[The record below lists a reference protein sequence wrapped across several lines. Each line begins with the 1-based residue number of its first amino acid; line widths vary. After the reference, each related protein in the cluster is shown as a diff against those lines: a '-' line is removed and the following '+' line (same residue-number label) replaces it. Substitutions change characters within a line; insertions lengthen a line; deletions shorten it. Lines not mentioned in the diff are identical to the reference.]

1 MSTDTHTTGRPRPA
15 GVGRAATIT
24 LVVVLIAEL
33 MNALDGSIVH
43 TALPSIQA
51 DTGASS
57 AAVQW
62 IPAAYTL
69 TFALAL
75 ITGGRLGDLFGRKRV
90 FIAGTVLFT
99 VASLLCGIATGPEF
113 LVAARALQGA
123 GAAVMVPQVM
133 ATIAVTFQGESQAKA
148 FGMYGMIM
156 SLGGV
161 LGPVLGAVLTSA
173 DIAGL
178 GWRTIFL
185 INLPIGLATVLFAL
199 RYIPESRD
207 QQARRLDPLG
217 MLLSSAGLLLI
228 AYPLTVGGEKHW
240 PAWSLLMIAAGA
252 VMLAVFMAQQRAKT
266 AKDGSA
272 LVALSLFKSKA
283 FAGGLAAQLVFGL
296 VSGVFLL
303 TWVLFM
309 QSGLGLSPGQFAPA
323 SVAISLGGMAG
334 AMLASKWTGRHLRRV
349 PQAGAVLIAFT
360 LVGYQ
365 LLVSAQQTGMPF
377 VAAVA
382 PMILV
387 GAGFGMVGAGLAGLT
402 LSQVGHE
409 DAGSAAGLFNTAM
422 QLGTALGIAT
432 ASVVFFHHAPAGS
445 HGTTVTHAFAGSV
458 WYVIAA
464 LAVMWALMFRL
475 PKPAKTAKTA

>member
-1 MSTDTHTTGRPRPA
+1 M
-15 GVGRAATIT
+15 
-24 LVVVLIAEL
+24 VLIAEL

-51 DTGASS
+51 DTGATS

-75 ITGGRLGDLFGRKRV
+75 ITGGRLGDQFGRKRV
-90 FIAGTVLFT
+90 FIAGTTVFT
-99 VASLLCGIATGPEF
+99 LASLLCGIATSPEL

-123 GAAVMVPQVM
+123 GAAAMVPQVM
-133 ATIAVTFQGESQAKA
+133 AVIAVTFQGESQAKA

-161 LGPVLGAVLTSA
+161 LGPVLGAVLTAA

-178 GWRTIFL
+178 GWRAIFL

-199 RYIPESRD
+199 RFLPESRE

-217 MLLSSAGLLLI
+217 MLLSAAGMLLI
-228 AYPLTVGGEKHW
+228 AYPLTVGGEHDW
-240 PAWSLLMIAAGA
+240 PVWSLG
-252 VMLAVFMAQQRAKT
+252 MLASGVVVLALFVAQQRAKT

-272 LVALSLFKSKA
+272 LVALSLFESKA

-296 VSGVFLL
+296 VSGTFLL

-309 QSGLGLSPGQFAPA
+309 QSGLGLTPGQFAPA
-323 SVAISLGGMAG
+323 SVAISIGGMAG
-334 AMLASKWTGRHLRRV
+334 AMLASTWAGRHLRRV
-349 PQAGAVLIAFT
+349 PQTGAVLIALT

-377 VAAVA
+377 AAAVA

-402 LSQVGHE
+402 LSQVGHQ

-422 QLGTALGIAT
+422 QLGTALGIAM
-432 ASVVFFHHAPAGS
+432 ASVVFFQYAPAGS
-445 HGTTVTHAFAGSV
+445 HGTTVTDAFADSV

-475 PKPAKTAKTA
+475 PKPSKATA

>member
-1 MSTDTHTTGRPRPA
+1 MSTDTHTTGHPRPTA
-15 GVGRAATIT
+15 AGRAATIT

-51 DTGASS
+51 DTGATS

-90 FIAGTVLFT
+90 FIAGTTVFT
-99 VASLLCGIATGPEF
+99 LASLLCGIATSSEL

-123 GAAVMVPQVM
+123 GAAAMVPQVM
-133 ATIAVTFQGESQAKA
+133 AVIAVTFQGESQAKA

-161 LGPVLGAVLTSA
+161 LGPVLGAVLTAA

-178 GWRTIFL
+178 GWRVIFL

-199 RYIPESRD
+199 RFIPESRE

-217 MLLSSAGLLLI
+217 MLLSSAGMLLI
-228 AYPLTVGGEKHW
+228 AYPLTVGGEKNW
-240 PAWSLLMIAAGA
+240 PAWSFGMLAAG
-252 VMLAVFMAQQRAKT
+252 VVVLAVFVAQQRAKT

-296 VSGVFLL
+296 VSGTFLL

-309 QSGLGLSPGQFAPA
+309 QSGLGLTPGQFAPA
-323 SVAISLGGMAG
+323 SVAISIGGMAG
-334 AMLASKWTGRHLRRV
+334 AMLASKWAGVHLRRV
-349 PQAGAVLIAFT
+349 PQAGAVLIAVT
-360 LVGYQ
+360 LVSYQ
-365 LLVSAQQTGMPF
+365 LMVSAQQTEMPF
-377 VAAVA
+377 AAAVA

-402 LSQVGHE
+402 LSQVGHQ
-409 DAGSAAGLFNTAM
+409 DVGSAAGLFNTAM

-432 ASVVFFHHAPAGS
+432 ASVVFFNHAPAGS

-458 WYVIAA
+458 WYVIATLA
-464 LAVMWALMFRL
+464 LMWALMFRL
-475 PKPAKTAKTA
+475 PKPAQTTA

>member
-1 MSTDTHTTGRPRPA
+1 MSTDTRTHGQPRPTGA
-15 GVGRAATIT
+15 GRAATAI
-24 LVVVLIAEL
+24 LAVVLIAEL

-62 IPAAYTL
+62 VPAAYTL

-99 VASLLCGIATGPEF
+99 LASLLCGIATGPE
-113 LVAARALQGA
+113 LLIVARALQGA
-123 GAAVMVPQVM
+123 GAAAMVPQVM

-161 LGPVLGAVLTSA
+161 LGPVLGAVLTST

-178 GWRTIFL
+178 GWRAIFL
-185 INLPIGLATVLFAL
+185 INLPIGLTTVLFAL
-199 RYIPESRD
+199 RFIPESRE

-217 MLLSSAGLLLI
+217 MLLSSAGLLLL

-240 PAWSLLMIAAGA
+240 PMWSFVMLVAGA
-252 VMLAVFMAQQRAKT
+252 LVLAAFVAQQRAKT
-266 AKDGSA
+266 RKDGSA
-272 LVALSLFKSKA
+272 LVALSLFQSKA
-283 FAGGLAAQLVFGL
+283 VAGGLAAQLVFGL
-296 VSGVFLL
+296 MSGVFLL

-323 SVAISLGGMAG
+323 SVAISIGGMAG
-334 AMLASKWTGRHLRRV
+334 AMLASKWAGTHMRRV
-349 PQAGAVLIAFT
+349 PQAGAVLIAAT

-365 LLVSAQQTGMPF
+365 LLVSAQGTSMPF
-377 VAAVA
+377 VAALA

-409 DAGSAAGLFNTAM
+409 DPGSAAGLFNTAM
-422 QLGTALGIAT
+422 QLGTALGVAM
-432 ASVVFFHHAPAGS
+432 ASVVFFNHAPAGS
-445 HGTTVTHAFAGSV
+445 HGTTVTEAFADSI

-464 LAVMWALMFRL
+464 LVVMWALMFLL
-475 PKPAKTAKTA
+475 PKPVEAA

>member
-1 MSTDTHTTGRPRPA
+1 MSTDTHAHGHPRPTGA
-15 GVGRAATIT
+15 GRAATII

-99 VASLLCGIATGPEF
+99 LASLLCGTATGPEF

-123 GAAVMVPQVM
+123 GAAAMVPQVM

-178 GWRTIFL
+178 GWRATFL
-185 INLPIGLATVLFAL
+185 INLPIGLATVLLAL
-199 RYIPESRD
+199 RFLPESRE

-217 MLLSSAGLLLI
+217 MLLSSGGLLLL

-240 PAWSLLMIAAGA
+240 PAWSFVMLVAGA
-252 VMLAVFMAQQRAKT
+252 LVLAAFVAQQRAK
-266 AKDGSA
+266 ARKDGSA
-272 LVALSLFKSKA
+272 LVALSLFRSRA

-323 SVAISLGGMAG
+323 SVAISIGGMAG
-334 AMLASKWTGRHLRRV
+334 AMLASKWAGAHMRRV
-349 PQAGAVLIAFT
+349 PQAGAVLIAAT

-365 LLVSAQQTGMPF
+365 LLVSAQQTSMPF
-377 VAAVA
+377 TAAVA

-422 QLGTALGIAT
+422 QLGTALGIAM
-432 ASVVFFHHAPAGS
+432 ASVVFFDRAPAGS
-445 HGTTVTHAFAGSV
+445 HGTTVTEAFAGSV
-458 WYVIAA
+458 WYVVAA
-464 LAVMWALMFRL
+464 LVVMWALMFRL
-475 PKPAKTAKTA
+475 PRPVKAA

>member
-1 MSTDTHTTGRPRPA
+1 MSTDTHTHGHPRPTGA
-15 GVGRAATIT
+15 GRAATII

-62 IPAAYTL
+62 IPAAYSL

-99 VASLLCGIATGPEF
+99 LASLLCGTATGPEF

-123 GAAVMVPQVM
+123 GAAAMVPQVM

-178 GWRTIFL
+178 GWRAIFL

-199 RYIPESRD
+199 RFLPESRE

-217 MLLSSAGLLLI
+217 MLLSSGGLLLL

-240 PAWSLLMIAAGA
+240 PTWSFVMLVAGA
-252 VMLAVFMAQQRAKT
+252 LVLAAFVAQQRAKT
-266 AKDGSA
+266 RKDGSA
-272 LVALSLFKSKA
+272 LVALSLFRSRA

-323 SVAISLGGMAG
+323 SVAISIGGMAG
-334 AMLASKWTGRHLRRV
+334 AMLASKWAGAHVRRV
-349 PQAGAVLIAFT
+349 PQAGAVLIAAT

-365 LLVSAQQTGMPF
+365 LLVSAQQTSMPF
-377 VAAVA
+377 TAAVA

-432 ASVVFFHHAPAGS
+432 ASVVFFDHAPAGS
-445 HGTTVTHAFAGSV
+445 HGTTVTEAFAGSV
-458 WYVIAA
+458 WYVVAA

-475 PKPAKTAKTA
+475 PKRAHAG

>member
-1 MSTDTHTTGRPRPA
+1 M
-15 GVGRAATIT
+15 

-43 TALPSIQA
+43 TALPAIQT

-90 FIAGTVLFT
+90 FLTGTVLFT
-99 VASLLCGIATGPEF
+99 LASLLCGIATGPEF

-123 GAAVMVPQVM
+123 GAAAMVPQVM
-133 ATIAVTFQGESQAKA
+133 ATIAVTFQGEAQAKA

-178 GWRTIFL
+178 GWRAIFL

-199 RYIPESRD
+199 RFLPESRER
-207 QQARRLDPLG
+207 QARRLDPLG
-217 MLLSSAGLLLI
+217 MLLSSTGLLLL
-228 AYPLTVGGEKHW
+228 AYPLTMGGEQHW
-240 PAWSLLMIAAGA
+240 PAWSFVLLVAGA
-252 VMLAVFMAQQRAKT
+252 LTLAAFVVQQRAKT
-266 AKDGSA
+266 RKNGSA
-272 LVALSLFKSKA
+272 LVALSLFRSRA

-309 QSGLGLSPGQFAPA
+309 QSGLGLTPGQFAPA
-323 SVAISLGGMAG
+323 SVAISIGGMAG
-334 AMLASKWTGRHLRRV
+334 AMLASKWAGTHMRRV
-349 PQAGAVLIAFT
+349 PQAGAVLIAAT
-360 LVGYQ
+360 LAGYQ
-365 LLVSAQQTGMPF
+365 VLVSAQQTGTPF
-377 VAAVA
+377 AAAAA
-382 PMILV
+382 PMVLV

-402 LSQVGHE
+402 LGQVGHE

-432 ASVVFFHHAPAGS
+432 ASLVFFDHAPAGS
-445 HGTTVTHAFAGSV
+445 HGTTVTEAFAGSV
-458 WYVIAA
+458 WYVVAA

-475 PKPAKTAKTA
+475 PKPGKPA

>member
-1 MSTDTHTTGRPRPA
+1 MSTDTHAHGTPRSTGA
-15 GVGRAATIT
+15 GRAATII
-24 LVVVLIAEL
+24 LAVVLIAEL

-99 VASLLCGIATGPEF
+99 LASLLCGIATGPEF

-123 GAAVMVPQVM
+123 GAAAMVPQVM

-178 GWRTIFL
+178 GWRAIFL

-199 RYIPESRD
+199 RFIPESRD
-207 QQARRLDPLG
+207 RQARRLDPLG
-217 MLLSSAGLLLI
+217 IVLSGTGLLLL

-240 PAWSLLMIAAGA
+240 PAWSFVLLGAGA
-252 VMLAVFMAQQRAKT
+252 LTLVAFVVQQRAKT
-266 AKDGSA
+266 RKDGSA
-272 LVALSLFKSKA
+272 LVALSLFRSKA

-309 QSGLGLSPGQFAPA
+309 QSGLGLTPGQFAPA

-334 AMLASKWTGRHLRRV
+334 AMLASKWAGTHMRRV
-349 PQAGAVLIAFT
+349 PQAGAVLIAAT

-365 LLVSAQQTGMPF
+365 LLVSAQQTGTPF

-422 QLGTALGIAT
+422 QLGTALGIAM
-432 ASVVFFHHAPAGS
+432 ASVVFFDHAPAGS
-445 HGTTVTHAFAGSV
+445 HGTTVTEAFAGSV
-458 WYVIAA
+458 WYVVAA

-475 PKPAKTAKTA
+475 PKPVRTA

>member
-1 MSTDTHTTGRPRPA
+1 MSTDTHTPGRPRPTGA
-15 GVGRAATIT
+15 GRAATII

-90 FIAGTVLFT
+90 FIAGTTLFT
-99 VASLLCGIATGPEF
+99 LASLLCGIATGPEF

-123 GAAVMVPQVM
+123 GAAAMVPQVM
-133 ATIAVTFQGESQAKA
+133 ATIAVTFDGESRAKA

-199 RYIPESRD
+199 RFIPESRE
-207 QQARRLDPLG
+207 QRARRLDPLG
-217 MLLSSAGLLLI
+217 MLLSSAGLLLL
-228 AYPLTVGGEKHW
+228 AYPLTVGGERHW
-240 PAWSLLMIAAGA
+240 PAWSFGMLVAGA
-252 VMLAVFMAQQRAKT
+252 LVLAAFVAQQRTKT
-266 AKDGSA
+266 RKDGSA
-272 LVALSLFKSKA
+272 LVALSLFENKA
-283 FAGGLAAQLVFGL
+283 FAGGLAAQLLFGL

-323 SVAISLGGMAG
+323 SVAISIGGMAG
-334 AMLASKWTGRHLRRV
+334 AMLASKWAGRHLRRV
-349 PQAGAVLIAFT
+349 PQAGAVLIACT
-360 LVGYQ
+360 LAGYQ
-365 LLVSAQQTGMPF
+365 LLVSAQQTATPF
-377 VAAVA
+377 AAAVA

-402 LSQVGHE
+402 LSQVGHQ

-445 HGTTVTHAFAGSV
+445 HGTTVTEAFAGSV

-475 PKPAKTAKTA
+475 PKPVKTA

>member
-1 MSTDTHTTGRPRPA
+1 MSTDTHTHGHPRPTGA
-15 GVGRAATIT
+15 GRAATVI

-75 ITGGRLGDLFGRKRV
+75 ITGGRLGDLYGRKRV
-90 FIAGTVLFT
+90 FVVGTTVFT
-99 VASLLCGIATGPEF
+99 LASLLCGIATGPEF

-123 GAAVMVPQVM
+123 GAAAMVPQVM
-133 ATIAVTFQGESQAKA
+133 AVIAVTFDGESRAKA
-148 FGMYGMIM
+148 FGMYGLIM

-173 DIAGL
+173 DVAGL

-185 INLPIGLATVLFAL
+185 INLPIGLATVVFAGKF
-199 RYIPESRD
+199 IPESREP
-207 QQARRLDPLG
+207 QARRLDPLG
-217 MLLSSAGLLLI
+217 MLLSSAGVLLL
-228 AYPLTVGGEKHW
+228 AFPLTVGGEQQW
-240 PAWSLLMIAAGA
+240 PAWSL
-252 VMLAVFMAQQRAKT
+252 VMLAAGVVALGVFVAQQRART
-266 AKDGSA
+266 AKDGSS
-272 LVALSLFKSKA
+272 LVALSLFESKA

-309 QSGLGLSPGQFAPA
+309 QSGLGLSPGRFAPA
-323 SVAISLGGMAG
+323 SVAISIGGMAG
-334 AMLASKWTGRHLRRV
+334 AMLASKWAGRHLRRV
-349 PQAGAVLIAFT
+349 PQAGAVLIACT
-360 LVGYQ
+360 LAGYQ
-365 LLVSAQQTGMPF
+365 LLVSTQQTGTPF

-409 DAGSAAGLFNTAM
+409 DAGSAAGLFNTAL
-422 QLGTALGIAT
+422 QLGTAFGIAT
-432 ASVVFFHHAPAGS
+432 ASVVFFNHAPAGS
-445 HGTTVTHAFAGSV
+445 RGTTVTDAFADSI

-475 PKPAKTAKTA
+475 PKPAKAA

>member
-1 MSTDTHTTGRPRPA
+1 MSTDTHTTGHPRPTGA
-15 GVGRAATIT
+15 GRAATIT

-51 DTGASS
+51 DTGATS

-75 ITGGRLGDLFGRKRV
+75 ITGGRLGDLFGRRRV
-90 FIAGTVLFT
+90 FISGTTVFT
-99 VASLLCGIATGPEF
+99 LASLLCGIATSPEL

-123 GAAVMVPQVM
+123 GAAAMVPQVM
-133 ATIAVTFQGESQAKA
+133 AVIAVTFQGESQAKA

-156 SLGGV
+156 SLGGIM
-161 LGPVLGAVLTSA
+161 GPVLGAVLTAA

-178 GWRTIFL
+178 GWRAIFL
-185 INLPIGLATVLFAL
+185 INLPIGLAAVLFAL
-199 RYIPESRD
+199 RFIPESRE

-217 MLLSSAGLLLI
+217 MLLSAAGMLLI

-240 PAWSLLMIAAGA
+240 PAWSFGMLAAG
-252 VMLAVFMAQQRAKT
+252 VVVLAVFVAQQRAKT

-283 FAGGLAAQLVFGL
+283 FAGGLTAQLVFGL
-296 VSGVFLL
+296 VSGMFLL

-309 QSGLGLSPGQFAPA
+309 QSGLGLTPGQFAPA
-323 SVAISLGGMAG
+323 SIAISIGGMAG
-334 AMLASKWTGRHLRRV
+334 AMLASKWAGRHLRRV
-349 PQAGAVLIAFT
+349 PQAGAVLIAVT

-365 LLVSAQQTGMPF
+365 LLVSTQQTGMPF

-402 LSQVGHE
+402 LSQVGHQ
-409 DAGSAAGLFNTAM
+409 DAGSAAGLFNSAM
-422 QLGTALGIAT
+422 QLGTALGIAA
-432 ASVVFFHHAPAGS
+432 ASVVFFQYAPAGS
-445 HGTTVTHAFAGSV
+445 RGTTVTDAFAGSV

-464 LAVMWALMFRL
+464 LAVMWALMFQL
-475 PKPAKTAKTA
+475 PRPAKATA

>member
-1 MSTDTHTTGRPRPA
+1 MLA
-15 GVGRAATIT
+15 
-24 LVVVLIAEL
+24 VVLIAEL

-99 VASLLCGIATGPEF
+99 LASLLCGIATGPEF

-123 GAAVMVPQVM
+123 GAAAMVPQVM

-178 GWRTIFL
+178 GWRAIFL

-199 RYIPESRD
+199 RFIPESRD
-207 QQARRLDPLG
+207 RQARRLDPLG
-217 MLLSSAGLLLI
+217 IVLSGTGLLLL

-240 PAWSLLMIAAGA
+240 PAWSFVLLGAGA
-252 VMLAVFMAQQRAKT
+252 LTLVAFVVQQRAKT
-266 AKDGSA
+266 RKDGSA
-272 LVALSLFKSKA
+272 LVALSLFRSKA

-309 QSGLGLSPGQFAPA
+309 QSGLGLTPGQFAPA

-334 AMLASKWTGRHLRRV
+334 AMLASKWAGTHMRRV
-349 PQAGAVLIAFT
+349 PQAGAVLIAAT

-365 LLVSAQQTGMPF
+365 LLVSAQQTGTPF

-422 QLGTALGIAT
+422 QLGTALGIAM
-432 ASVVFFHHAPAGS
+432 ASVVFFDHAPAGS
-445 HGTTVTHAFAGSV
+445 HGTTVTEAFAGSV
-458 WYVIAA
+458 WYVVAA

-475 PKPAKTAKTA
+475 PKPVRTA

>member
-1 MSTDTHTTGRPRPA
+1 MSTDTHTHGRPRPTGA
-15 GVGRAATIT
+15 GRAATII

-51 DTGASS
+51 DTSASS

-99 VASLLCGIATGPEF
+99 LASLLCGIATGPEF
-113 LVAARALQGA
+113 LVTARALQGA
-123 GAAVMVPQVM
+123 GAAAMVPQVM

-178 GWRTIFL
+178 GWRAIFL

-199 RYIPESRD
+199 RFIPESRER
-207 QQARRLDPLG
+207 QARRLDPLG
-217 MLLSSAGLLLI
+217 MLLSSTGLLLL
-228 AYPLTVGGEKHW
+228 AYPLTVGGENHW
-240 PAWSLLMIAAGA
+240 PVWSFVMLVAGA
-252 VMLAVFMAQQRAKT
+252 LVLAAFVAQQRAKT
-266 AKDGSA
+266 RKDSSA
-272 LVALSLFKSKA
+272 LVALSLFESKA

-309 QSGLGLSPGQFAPA
+309 QFGLGLSPGQFAPA
-323 SVAISLGGMAG
+323 SVAISIGGMAG
-334 AMLASKWTGRHLRRV
+334 AMLASKWAGRHMRRV
-349 PQAGAVLIAFT
+349 PQAGAVLIAAT

-377 VAAVA
+377 MAAVA
-382 PMILV
+382 PMIFV

-422 QLGTALGIAT
+422 QLGTALGVAT
-432 ASVVFFHHAPAGS
+432 ASVVFFNHAPAGS
-445 HGTTVTHAFAGSV
+445 HGTAVTEAFAGSV
-458 WYVIAA
+458 RYVIAA

-475 PKPAKTAKTA
+475 PGPVKAA

>member
-1 MSTDTHTTGRPRPA
+1 M
-15 GVGRAATIT
+15 
-24 LVVVLIAEL
+24 VLIAEL

-51 DTGASS
+51 DTGATS

-90 FIAGTVLFT
+90 FIAGTTLFT
-99 VASLLCGIATGPEF
+99 LASLLCGIATGPEF

-123 GAAVMVPQVM
+123 GAAAMVPQVM
-133 ATIAVTFQGESQAKA
+133 AVIAVTFQGDSQAKA

-161 LGPVLGAVLTSA
+161 LGPVLGAVLTAA

-178 GWRTIFL
+178 GWRAIFL

-199 RYIPESRD
+199 RFIPEPRE
-207 QQARRLDPLG
+207 QHALRLDLLG
-217 MLLSSAGLLLI
+217 MLLSAAGLLLI

-240 PAWSLLMIAAGA
+240 PAWSFGMIAAG
-252 VMLAVFMAQQRAKT
+252 VIVLGVFVAQQRART

-272 LVALSLFKSKA
+272 LVALSLFESKA

-309 QSGLGLSPGQFAPA
+309 QSGLGLTPGQFAPA
-323 SVAISLGGMAG
+323 SVAISIGGMAG
-334 AMLASKWTGRHLRRV
+334 AMLASKRAGRHLRRV
-349 PQAGAVLIAFT
+349 PQAGAVLIAVT

-365 LLVSAQQTGMPF
+365 LLVSAQQTEVPF

-402 LSQVGHE
+402 LSQVGHQ
-409 DAGSAAGLFNTAM
+409 DAGSAAGLFNTAV

-432 ASVVFFHHAPAGS
+432 VSVVFFQYDPAGS
-445 HGTTVTHAFAGSV
+445 HGTTVTQAFAGSV

-475 PKPAKTAKTA
+475 PAPPKATA

>member
-1 MSTDTHTTGRPRPA
+1 MSTDTHTNGHPRST

-51 DTGASS
+51 DTGATS

-62 IPAAYTL
+62 VPAAYTL

-75 ITGGRLGDLFGRKRV
+75 ITGGRMGDLFGRKRV
-90 FIAGTVLFT
+90 FIAGTAVFT
-99 VASLLCGIATGPEF
+99 LASLLCGIATSPEL

-123 GAAVMVPQVM
+123 GAAAMVPQVM
-133 ATIAVTFQGESQAKA
+133 AVIAVTFQGESQAKA

-161 LGPVLGAVLTSA
+161 LGPVLGAVLTAA

-178 GWRTIFL
+178 GWRAIFL

-199 RYIPESRD
+199 RFIPESRD
-207 QQARRLDPLG
+207 RQARRLDPLG

-228 AYPLTVGGEKHW
+228 AYPLTVGGERHW
-240 PAWSLLMIAAGA
+240 PAWSFLMLTAG
-252 VMLAVFMAQQRAKT
+252 VIVLAVFVAQQRAKT

-272 LVALSLFKSKA
+272 LLALSLFKSKA

-309 QSGLGLSPGQFAPA
+309 QSGLGLTPGQFAPA
-323 SVAISLGGMAG
+323 SVAISIGGMAG
-334 AMLASKWTGRHLRRV
+334 AMLASKWAGRQRRRV
-349 PQAGAVLIAFT
+349 PQAGTVLITLT

-402 LSQVGHE
+402 LGQVGHE

-445 HGTTVTHAFAGSV
+445 HGTIVTHAFAGSL

-464 LAVMWALMFRL
+464 LTVMWALMFRL
-475 PKPAKTAKTA
+475 PEPVKAAA

>member
-1 MSTDTHTTGRPRPA
+1 MSTDTHTHGAQRPTGA
-15 GVGRAATIT
+15 GRAATII

-75 ITGGRLGDLFGRKRV
+75 ITGGRLGDLYGRKRV

-99 VASLLCGIATGPEF
+99 LASLLCGIATGPEF

-123 GAAVMVPQVM
+123 GAAAMVPQVM

-178 GWRTIFL
+178 GWRAIFL

-199 RYIPESRD
+199 RFIPESRE
-207 QQARRLDPLG
+207 QQAHRLDPLG
-217 MLLSSAGLLLI
+217 MLLSSGGLLLL

-240 PAWSLLMIAAGA
+240 PTWSFVMLVAGA
-252 VMLAVFMAQQRAKT
+252 LVLASFVAQQRAKT
-266 AKDGSA
+266 RKDGSA
-272 LVALSLFKSKA
+272 LVALSLFSSKA

-323 SVAISLGGMAG
+323 SVAISIGGMAG
-334 AMLASKWTGRHLRRV
+334 AMLASKWAGAHMRRV
-349 PQAGAVLIAFT
+349 PQAGAVLIAVT

-365 LLVSAQQTGMPF
+365 LLVSAQQTSMPF

-422 QLGTALGIAT
+422 QLGTALGIAM
-432 ASVVFFHHAPAGS
+432 ASVVFFNHAPAGS
-445 HGTTVTHAFAGSV
+445 HGHAVTEAFAGSV
-458 WYVIAA
+458 WYVVAA

-475 PKPAKTAKTA
+475 PKPAKAA

>member
-1 MSTDTHTTGRPRPA
+1 MSTDTHTAGHPRPTGA
-15 GVGRAATIT
+15 GRAATII

-33 MNALDGSIVH
+33 MDALDGSIVH

-51 DTGASS
+51 DTGATS
-57 AAVQW
+57 AALQW

-90 FIAGTVLFT
+90 FIAGTALFT
-99 VASLLCGIATGPEF
+99 LASLLCGVATGPEI

-123 GAAVMVPQVM
+123 GAAAMVPQVM
-133 ATIAVTFQGESQAKA
+133 ATIAVTFDGESRAKA
-148 FGMYGMIM
+148 FGLYGMIM

-161 LGPVLGAVLTSA
+161 LGPVLGAVLTAA
-173 DIAGL
+173 DIVGL

-199 RYIPESRD
+199 RCIPESRE

-228 AYPLTVGGEKHW
+228 AYPLTVGGERDW
-240 PAWSLLMIAAGA
+240 PSWSFLLLAAG
-252 VMLAVFMAQQRAKT
+252 VVVLAVFVAQQRAKT
-266 AKDGSA
+266 RKDGSA
-272 LVALSLFKSKA
+272 LVALSLFESKA
-283 FAGGLAAQLVFGL
+283 FTGGLAAQLVFGL
-296 VSGVFLL
+296 VSGMFLL

-309 QSGLGLSPGQFAPA
+309 QSGLGLSPGEFAPA

-334 AMLASKWTGRHLRRV
+334 AMLASKWAGRHLRRV
-349 PQAGAVLIAFT
+349 PQTGAVLIAVT
-360 LVGYQ
+360 LAGYQ

-377 VAAVA
+377 AAAVA
-382 PMILV
+382 PTILV

-402 LSQVGHE
+402 LSQVGHQ

-432 ASVVFFHHAPAGS
+432 ASVVFFNHAPAGS
-445 HGTTVTHAFAGSV
+445 HGITVTHAFAGSV

-475 PKPAKTAKTA
+475 PKPVKAAA

>member
-1 MSTDTHTTGRPRPA
+1 MSTDTHTHGHPRPA
-15 GVGRAATIT
+15 GAGRAATII
-24 LVVVLIAEL
+24 LVVVLVAEL

-43 TALPSIQA
+43 TALPSLQA

-57 AAVQW
+57 AEVQW

-90 FIAGTVLFT
+90 FIAGTALFT
-99 VASLLCGIATGPEF
+99 FASLLCGIATGPEF

-123 GAAVMVPQVM
+123 GAAAMVPQVM

-178 GWRTIFL
+178 GWRAIFL

-199 RYIPESRD
+199 RFIPESRE

-217 MLLSSAGLLLI
+217 MVLSSAGLLLL

-240 PAWSLLMIAAGA
+240 PTWSLGMLVVGALVLAAF
-252 VMLAVFMAQQRAKT
+252 VAQQRAKT
-266 AKDGSA
+266 RKDGSA
-272 LVALSLFKSKA
+272 LVALSLFESKA

-323 SVAISLGGMAG
+323 SVAISIGGMAG
-334 AMLASKWTGRHLRRV
+334 AMLASKWAGAHMRRV
-349 PQAGAVLIAFT
+349 PQAGAVLIAGT
-360 LVGYQ
+360 LAGYQ
-365 LLVSAQQTGMPF
+365 LLVSAQQTGTPF
-377 VAAVA
+377 AAAVA

-422 QLGTALGIAT
+422 QLGTALGIAM

-445 HGTTVTHAFAGSV
+445 HGTTVTEAFAGSI
-458 WYVIAA
+458 WYVVAA

-475 PKPAKTAKTA
+475 PKPVKAT

>member
-1 MSTDTHTTGRPRPA
+1 MSTDTHTTGHPRPTGA
-15 GVGRAATIT
+15 GRAATIT

-51 DTGASS
+51 DTDATS

-90 FIAGTVLFT
+90 FIAGTAVFT
-99 VASLLCGIATGPEF
+99 LASLLCGIATSPEL

-123 GAAVMVPQVM
+123 GAAAMVPQVM
-133 ATIAVTFQGESQAKA
+133 AVIAVTFQGESQAKA

-161 LGPVLGAVLTSA
+161 LGPVLGAVLTAA

-178 GWRTIFL
+178 GWRAVFL
-185 INLPIGLATVLFAL
+185 INLPIGLATVIFAL
-199 RYIPESRD
+199 RFIPESRD

-217 MLLSSAGLLLI
+217 MLLSTAGMLLI
-228 AYPLTVGGEKHW
+228 AYPLTVGGGRGW
-240 PAWSLLMIAAGA
+240 PAWSFGMLAAGA
-252 VMLAVFMAQQRAKT
+252 IVLAVFVAQQRAKT

-309 QSGLGLSPGQFAPA
+309 QSGLGLTPGQFAPA
-323 SVAISLGGMAG
+323 SVAISIGGMAG
-334 AMLASKWTGRHLRRV
+334 AMLASKWAGRHLRRV
-349 PQAGAVLIAFT
+349 PQAGAVLIAVT

-365 LLVSAQQTGMPF
+365 LMVSAQQTEMPF

-422 QLGTALGIAT
+422 QLGTALGIAM
-432 ASVVFFHHAPAGS
+432 ASVVFFNHAPAGS
-445 HGTTVTHAFAGSV
+445 LGTTVTNAFAGSV

-464 LAVMWALMFRL
+464 LSVMWALMFRL
-475 PKPAKTAKTA
+475 PKPVKAAV

>member
-1 MSTDTHTTGRPRPA
+1 MSTDTHTHDRPRPA
-15 GVGRAATIT
+15 GAGRAATII

-99 VASLLCGIATGPEF
+99 LASLLCGIATGPEF

-123 GAAVMVPQVM
+123 GAAAMVPQVM
-133 ATIAVTFQGESQAKA
+133 ATIAFTFQGESQAKA

-178 GWRTIFL
+178 GWRAIFL

-199 RYIPESRD
+199 RFIPESRERR
-207 QQARRLDPLG
+207 ARRLDPLG

-240 PAWSLLMIAAGA
+240 PAWSFVMLVAGA
-252 VMLAVFMAQQRAKT
+252 LVLAAFVAQQRAKT
-266 AKDGSA
+266 RKDGSA
-272 LVALSLFKSKA
+272 LVALSLFESKA

-323 SVAISLGGMAG
+323 SVAISIGGLAG
-334 AMLASKWTGRHLRRV
+334 AMLASRWAGRHLRRV
-349 PQAGAVLIAFT
+349 PQAGAVLIACT
-360 LVGYQ
+360 LVAYQ
-365 LLVSAQQTGMPF
+365 LLVSAQQTGMPI

-402 LSQVGHE
+402 LGQVGHE

-432 ASVVFFHHAPAGS
+432 ASVVFFDRAPAGS
-445 HGTTVTHAFAGSV
+445 QGTTVTEAFAGSV
-458 WYVIAA
+458 WYVVAA

-475 PKPAKTAKTA
+475 PQPVKAA

>member
-1 MSTDTHTTGRPRPA
+1 MSTDTHTHGHPRPTGA
-15 GVGRAATIT
+15 GRAARIT
-24 LVVVLIAEL
+24 LVVILIAEL

-51 DTGASS
+51 DTGATS

-99 VASLLCGIATGPEF
+99 VASLLCGLATGPDF

-133 ATIAVTFQGESQAKA
+133 ATIAVTFQGESQARA

-178 GWRTIFL
+178 GWRAIFL
-185 INLPIGLATVLFAL
+185 INLPVGVATVLFAL
-199 RYIPESRD
+199 RFLPESRD

-217 MLLSSAGLLLI
+217 MLLSVAGLLLI

-240 PAWSLLMIAAGA
+240 PAWSFLMIAAG
-252 VMLAVFMAQQRAKT
+252 VGVLAVLVIQQKAKT

-272 LVALSLFKSKA
+272 LVALSLFTSKA

-309 QSGLGLSPGQFAPA
+309 QSGLGLTPGQFAPA
-323 SVAISLGGMAG
+323 SVAISIGGMAG
-334 AMLASKWTGRHLRRV
+334 AMLASKWAGRHLRRV
-349 PQAGAVLIAFT
+349 PQAGAVLIAVT

-365 LLVSAQQTGMPF
+365 LQVSAQQAEMPF

-382 PMILV
+382 PMVLV

-422 QLGTALGIAT
+422 QLGTALGIAS
-432 ASVVFFHHAPAGS
+432 ASVVFFQYAPAGS
-445 HGTTVTHAFAGSV
+445 HGTTVTHAFAGSI
-458 WYVIAA
+458 WYVVAA

-475 PKPAKTAKTA
+475 PKPDKAAA

>member
-1 MSTDTHTTGRPRPA
+1 MSTDTHTHPAPA
-15 GVGRAATIT
+15 GRTATIA
-24 LVVVLIAEL
+24 LAVILIAEL

-51 DTGASS
+51 DTGATS
-57 AAVQW
+57 AVVQW

-75 ITGGRLGDLFGRKRV
+75 ITGGRLGDLHGRKRV
-90 FIAGTVLFT
+90 FLAGTVVFT
-99 VASLLCGIATGPEF
+99 AASLLCGIATGPDF

-178 GWRTIFL
+178 GWRAVFL
-185 INLPIGLATVLFAL
+185 INLPIGLLTVLFAL
-199 RYIPESRD
+199 RYVPDSRD
-207 QQARRLDPLG
+207 RQARRPDPLG
-217 MLLSSAGLLLI
+217 MLLSAAGVLLI
-228 AYPLTVGGEKHW
+228 AYPLTVGGEQHW
-240 PAWSLLMIAAGA
+240 PAWSFVLLAAGVA
-252 VMLAVFMAQQRAKT
+252 VLAVFVLQQRAKT
-266 AKDGSA
+266 RKDGSA
-272 LVALSLFKSKA
+272 LVALSLFRSTA

-309 QSGLGLSPGQFAPA
+309 QSGLGLTPGQFAPA
-323 SVAISLGGMAG
+323 SVAISIGGMGG
-334 AMLASKWTGRHLRRV
+334 AALASRWAGTHLRRV
-349 PQAGAVLIAFT
+349 PQAGTVLIALT

-365 LLVSAQQTGMPF
+365 LLVSAQQTEVPLP
-377 VAAVA
+377 AAVA
-382 PMILV
+382 PMVLV

-402 LSQVGHE
+402 LGQVDHE

-422 QLGTALGIAT
+422 QLGTALGIAL
-432 ASVVFFHHAPAGS
+432 ASPVFFQYAPAGS
-445 HGTTVTHAFAGSV
+445 HGSAVTHAFAGSV
-458 WYVIAA
+458 WYVVGA
-464 LAVMWALMFRL
+464 LAVMWALMFLL
-475 PKPAKTAKTA
+475 PRPAPGTGRTT

>member
-1 MSTDTHTTGRPRPA
+1 MSTDTRTTGHPRPSGA
-15 GVGRAATIT
+15 GRAATIT

-43 TALPSIQA
+43 TALPFIQA
-51 DTGASS
+51 DTGATS

-75 ITGGRLGDLFGRKRV
+75 ITGGRLGDLVGRKRV
-90 FIAGTVLFT
+90 FIAGSAVFT
-99 VASLLCGIATGPEF
+99 LASLLCGIATSPEL

-133 ATIAVTFQGESQAKA
+133 AVIAVTFQGESQAKA
-148 FGMYGMIM
+148 FGLYGMIM

-161 LGPVLGAVLTSA
+161 LGPVLGAVLTAA

-178 GWRTIFL
+178 GWRAIFL

-199 RYIPESRD
+199 RFIPESRA

-228 AYPLTVGGEKHW
+228 TYPLTVGGEQHW
-240 PAWSLLMIAAGA
+240 PAWSLLMLASG
-252 VMLAVFMAQQRAKT
+252 VVVLAVFAIQQKSKT
-266 AKDGSA
+266 RKDGSA
-272 LVALSLFKSKA
+272 LVALSLFRSKV

-296 VSGVFLL
+296 VSGLFLL
-303 TWVLFM
+303 TYVLFM
-309 QSGLGLSPGQFAPA
+309 QSGLGLTPGRFAPA
-323 SVAISLGGMAG
+323 SVAISIGGMAG
-334 AMLASKWTGRHLRRV
+334 AMLASRWAGAHMRRV
-349 PQAGAVLIAFT
+349 PQAGAVLIALT

-377 VAAVA
+377 AAAVA

-402 LSQVGHE
+402 LSQVGHQ

-422 QLGTALGIAT
+422 QLGAALGIAT
-432 ASVVFFHHAPAGS
+432 ASVVFFQHAPAGS
-445 HGTTVTHAFAGSV
+445 HGATVTHAFAGSV

-475 PKPAKTAKTA
+475 PKPVMAAA